1 MAKIL
6 CSDFGPISYV
16 QCRLA
21 YSLILLNKG
30 FCRSFGFIIK
40 ILLEAVT
47 SEHTT
52 IRSRSLKSIT
62 QMVEKDPTLLERTPQ
77 VLNLISRCTA
87 DQSPMVR
94 DSALVLISKCI
105 VLKPTLELDFLRPII
120 ACTNDNTV
128 GVRKRSLKMLKDI
141 YIGNS
146 ERELR
151 SAIAD
156 SLLQRIQ
163 DQEGS
168 VSDIAKQILE
178 DVWLNPFWTIN
189 AQENQSAAYK
199 VNIKDQVALIVKT
212 LQRGESMVSALNSFL
227 SQVLSQSWKSASANS
242 FACKAIIAEAMEQM
256 TGPEDISGDQNQ
268 QHILHTLTVFARA
281 CPLLFTPQQL
291 QHLQPY
297 VTNLATADDLL
308 VFRSVV
314 IIFRSVLPTLSIM
327 QKDFLKQV
335 QDDLMKNVTKLA
347 KAELDE
353 VCGCLWTLNSALQ
366 NVERLLKI
374 EMSVLTQMHKLEATD
389 FGQSNRQQELSRV
402 KRYIQ
407 LASHF
412 AKHCDFEAHLD
423 TFMGSLPW
431 WNIGSVAANIVESIS
446 PFAARKQPLEL
457 RSVALDGIGII
468 CQAWPSNYNRK
479 GIAIT
484 FQDVLQDDHPELQR
498 IVLLSFRNFFAAQD
512 RHVEARAGLGE
523 KDLLTNGKLGGSMTA
538 NENDGAAAL
547 IAQGF
552 LKDIL
557 RIALNSSDSDALTA
571 TEVIASITRQG
582 LVHPKECGPALVALE
597 TSTNFKIAEV
607 AFQQHRNLHLQHESM
622 FEREYMRAIHEAFIY
637 QKNVIRETTGYT
649 THPYRSKLRSMY
661 EVIKTSKSKY
671 QLKFLSNLCSKID
684 FDITKL
690 DISSSPP
697 THLQY
702 SRFLIEN
709 VAFFEYGRV
718 EDVMHIISCIEKIV
732 AGTGAGIAHSIST
745 EIFRLH
751 LESMATPTSGEEVA
765 TMSTTE
771 AQAPDID
778 NSRLLVLTTG
788 SMILSMLWETRTFI
802 RRLYGI
808 NAGEHRPESKTKV
821 TAKDLSKA
829 PSKNNN
835 VSGDKIIDAV
845 VKISRSLD
853 SRELALQQCKEF
865 VDLLAIDSEIKVLAE
880 NDEEDERGLR
890 TPSIDDDVDSP
901 AVSTSGG
908 LKYAKRK
915 GSASA
920 FSTPRKKKRGRP
932 PLVGRRNSR
941 KSVDEEENSG

>member
-1 MAKIL
+1 
-6 CSDFGPISYV
+6 
-16 QCRLA
+16 
-21 YSLILLNKG
+21 
-30 FCRSFGFIIK
+30 
-40 ILLEAVT
+40 
-47 SEHTT
+47 
-52 IRSRSLKSIT
+52 
-62 QMVEKDPTLLERTPQ
+62 MVEKDSTLLERTPQ
-77 VLNLISRCTA
+77 VLNLISRCAA

-94 DSALVLISKCI
+94 DSALVLMSKCI
-105 VLKPTLELDFLRPII
+105 ILKPALELDFLRPII
-120 ACTNDNTV
+120 ACTNDNTI

-151 SAIAD
+151 SIIAD

-178 DVWLNPFWTIN
+178 DVWLYPFWTIKSG
-189 AQENQSAAYK
+189 ENQSAAYK
-199 VNIKDQVALIVKT
+199 VSVKDQVALIVKT
-212 LQRGESMVSALNSFL
+212 LQRGESMISALSSFL

-242 FACKAIIAEAMEQM
+242 FACKAIVAEAMEQL
-256 TGPEDISGDQNQ
+256 TIAEDTSGNQ
-268 QHILHTLTVFARA
+268 TQEHMLQTLTVFARA

-314 IIFRSVLPTLSIM
+314 IIFRCVLPTLSIM

-353 VCGCLWTLNSALQ
+353 VCGCLWTLNSVLQ

-374 EMSVLTQMHKLEATD
+374 EMSVLTQMHKLEAID
-389 FGQSNRQQELSRV
+389 FGRSDQQQELSRV

-431 WNIGSVAANIVESIS
+431 WNIGSVAGNIVESIS
-446 PFAARKQPLEL
+446 PFAAKKQPLEL

-468 CQAWPSNYNRK
+468 CQAWPSNYNRR

-484 FQDVLQDDHPELQR
+484 FQDVLQGDHPELQR

-512 RHVEARAGLGE
+512 RHVEAKAGSGE
-523 KDLLTNGKLGGSMTA
+523 KDLLAHGKLGGSMTA

-557 RIALNSSDSDALTA
+557 RIALSSSDSDALTA

-582 LVHPKECGPALVALE
+582 LVHPKECGPALIALE
-597 TSTNFKIAEV
+597 TSTNSKIAEV

-637 QKNVIRETTGYT
+637 QKNVIGETTGYT
-649 THPYRSKLRSMY
+649 TCPYRSKLRSMY

-671 QLKFLSNLCSKID
+671 QLKFLSNFCSKID
-684 FDITKL
+684 FDVTKL

-697 THLQY
+697 IHLQY

-709 VAFFEYGRV
+709 VAFLEYGRV
-718 EDVMHIISCIEKIV
+718 EDVMHIVSCIEKIV
-732 AGTGAGIAHSIST
+732 AGTGAGIAHSINT
-745 EIFRLH
+745 EIFRLR
-751 LESMATPTSGEEVA
+751 LESTATPASDKEATS
-765 TMSTTE
+765 TSTTE
-771 AQAPDID
+771 TQAPDID

-808 NAGEHRPESKTKV
+808 NVSEQRPESKTKV

-829 PSKNNN
+829 PTKNNN

-845 VKISRSLD
+845 VRISRSLD
-853 SRELALQQCKEF
+853 SRELALQQCKQF
-865 VDLLAIDSEIKVLAE
+865 VDLLAIDSEVKVLAE
-880 NDEEDERGLR
+880 NDEDERGLR
-890 TPSIDDDVDSP
+890 TPSIDDDVDST
-901 AVSTSGG
+901 AVSASGG
-908 LKYAKRK
+908 SKLAKRRDP
-915 GSASA
+915 ASA
-920 FSTPRKKKRGRP
+920 VGTPHKKKRGRP